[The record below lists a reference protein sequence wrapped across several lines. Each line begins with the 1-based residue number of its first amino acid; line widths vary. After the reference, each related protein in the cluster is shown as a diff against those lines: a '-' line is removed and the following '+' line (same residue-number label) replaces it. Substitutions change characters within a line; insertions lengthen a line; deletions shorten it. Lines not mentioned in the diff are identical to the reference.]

1 MEYFFELFLGGLTR
15 GSIYALIALGYTMV
29 YGIVQLI
36 NFAHGEIYMIGAF
49 TALIVASILST
60 LGWNEIAI
68 LFIASVVA
76 VVYSMAYGYTLEKVA
91 YKPLRH
97 APRLS
102 ALISASTISKTMGS
116 FMARNMV
123 SPVTAQTGFIHAFRI
138 PLRQTLEIISWVLSV
153 GRLLLLNAWAMASAA

>member
-1 MEYFFELFLGGLTR
+1 MDFINFHLIPGLVL
-15 GSIYALIALGYTMV
+15 GSIYALGAI
-29 YGIVQLI
+29 GITLTFGI
-36 NFAHGEIYMIGAF
+36 LRFANFAHGEIYMIGAF
-49 TALIVASILST
+49 TALIVASILSI

-102 ALISASTISKTMGS
+102 ALKYT
-116 FMARNMV
+116 
-123 SPVTAQTGFIHAFRI
+123 
-138 PLRQTLEIISWVLSV
+138 
-153 GRLLLLNAWAMASAA
+153 